1 MFQNLLNHFRI
12 FNAGYDLYLATALL
26 TLLNLDS
33 ERRPVKTRFSRCAHP
48 NAARSRI
55 GLVPRLILRL

>member
-26 TLLNLDS
+26 TLLNPTAAPS
-33 ERRPVKTRFSRCAHP
+33 IPKTRFSRCAHV
-48 NAARSRI
+48 I
-55 GLVPRLILRL
+55 E